1 MNIFILD
8 KDPVKAAQ
16 LQCDKHI
23 PKMVVESAQMLSTVH
38 RMIDGV
44 MERRPSKSGS
54 MLQYYKLDDYRENIL
69 YKAVHMNHPCTVW
82 SRENASNYD
91 WHYKHFIA
99 LCNEYTYRYGKIHAT
114 ETKLAT
120 VLRNPPKK
128 IKYTEGK
135 SPFRLA
141 MGSNPECMFE
151 DAVKSYRAFYQT
163 KQERFAMKWTKR
175 KVPEWFHAIV

>member
-1 MNIFILD
+1 MT
-8 KDPVKAAQ
+8 Q
-16 LQCDKHI
+16 
-23 PKMVVESAQMLSTVH
+23 
-38 RMIDGV
+38 
-44 MERRPSKSGS
+44 
-54 MLQYYKLDDYRENIL
+54 
-69 YKAVHMNHPCTVW
+69 
-82 SRENASNYD
+82 SN
-91 WHYKHFIA
+91 FIA